1 MVAGPILLG
10 RPVCGSDG
18 ARMIA
23 GSKTA
28 GSSGRLVLAL
38 IAGLLFTSSV
48 RADDLTGLWVTDA
61 TNCDK
66 IFSKSANGFS
76 LAKDADLYGSGF
88 IIEGRRIITQLAR
101 CDIKTSKEDG
111 ATTHLIAAC
120 ATDVMLS
127 SVQASFKMI
136 NKDRILRIFPAVSD
150 MEIPY

>member
-1 MVAGPILLG
+1 
-10 RPVCGSDG
+10 
-18 ARMIA
+18 MIA

-28 GSSGRLVLAL
+28 GSTWRLVLAL

-48 RADDLTGLWVTDA
+48 RADDLTGLWATDA

-150 MEIPY
+150 MEIPYERCALR